1 MSEGKIR
8 VIIKRPDE
16 KYGHVTH
23 ISATLKNLQT
33 QVGGHIETVTIGDGI
48 VIICNE
54 DGKNIGLERNFIMG
68 FIPFIEVIVGTVIIC
83 GADSEDFRDVPI
95 SLKEWKQM
103 LKVWGN

>member
-1 MSEGKIR
+1 MEKGKIK

-16 KYGHVTH
+16 KYGHVTY
-23 ISATLKNLQT
+23 ISPSLKNLQT

-68 FIPFIEVIVGTVIIC
+68 FIPFIETVVGTVVIC
-83 GADSEDFRDVPI
+83 GADGEDFGDIPI
-95 SLKEWKQM
+95 GMKEWKQI
-103 LKVWGN
+103 LHVWGN

>member
-1 MSEGKIR
+1 MAEGKIR

-16 KYGHVTH
+16 KYGHVTY
-23 ISATLKNLQT
+23 ISPSLKNLQT

-48 VIICNE
+48 IMICNE
-54 DGKNIGLERNFIMG
+54 EGKILGLERNFYMG
-68 FIPFIEVIVGTVIIC
+68 FLPFLEVIVGTVIIC
-83 GADSEDFRDVPI
+83 GADGENFGDVPI